1 MGFAKVIFHDVWIF
15 LRSLF
20 QMYWFYKR
28 KYFSV
33 SGSDSIIAKSFNASN
48 MKKKKNEEDQI
59 SDSTKVLFDTN
70 QKESDEAI
78 LENITMRKE
87 ENQALKK
94 LLDNLNSTLAKSKA

>member
-20 QMYWFYKR
+20 QMYWFYQR
-28 KYFSV
+28 IYFSV

>member
-1 MGFAKVIFHDVWIF
+1 
-15 LRSLF
+15 
-20 QMYWFYKR
+20 
-28 KYFSV
+28 
-33 SGSDSIIAKSFNASN
+33 

-59 SDSTKVLFDTN
+59 SGSTKVIFDSS

-94 LLDNLNSTLAKSKA
+94 LLDNLNSTLAKNKA

>member
-1 MGFAKVIFHDVWIF
+1 
-15 LRSLF
+15 
-20 QMYWFYKR
+20 MYWFYKR

-33 SGSDSIIAKSFNASN
+33 SGSNSIIAESFNASN

>member
-1 MGFAKVIFHDVWIF
+1 MGFAKVLIPDVWVF

-20 QMYWFYKR
+20 QMYWFYQR
-28 KYFSV
+28 INFSV
-33 SGSDSIIAKSFNASN
+33 SGSGSIIAESFNVSA
-48 MKKKKNEEDQI
+48 MKKKKNEEEQI
-59 SDSTKVLFDTN
+59 PDNTKELFEKH

>member
-1 MGFAKVIFHDVWIF
+1 
-15 LRSLF
+15 
-20 QMYWFYKR
+20 MYWFYQR

-33 SGSDSIIAKSFNASN
+33 SGSDSIIAESFNVIA
-48 MKKKKNEEDQI
+48 MKKKKNEEEQI
-59 SDSTKVLFDTN
+59 PDNTKVLFDSN

-94 LLDNLNSTLAKSKA
+94 LLDNLNSTLSKSKA

>member
-1 MGFAKVIFHDVWIF
+1 MGFAKVLFPHVWVF

-20 QMYWFYKR
+20 QMYWFYKQ

-33 SGSDSIIAKSFNASN
+33 SGSDSIIAESFNVSN

-59 SDSTKVLFDTN
+59 SDNTKEHIGTH
-70 QKESDEAI
+70 QKKSDEAI
-78 LENITMRKE
+78 LENIAMRIE

-94 LLDNLNSTLAKSKA
+94 LLDNLNSTLSKSKA